1 MLAVRGESQPNDD
14 GNRGE
19 VIVKK
24 VIGHRLWMLVIG
36 VLSLGGCAEDTPWN
50 VLVVSFDT
58 TRADHMASY
67 GHPRASTPNVDRL
80 AADGTRF
87 DWAYTSVPITLPSHS
102 TIFTGTYPM
111 FHGVRDNGVF
121 VLADR
126 NLTLAEILADAG
138 YATGAAV
145 GSFPLTA
152 KFGIDQGFDFFD
164 DRVAQRAEDFLGERA
179 LPRARLYFDER
190 PAGLVNE
197 ALLPWLRE
205 NIDAPFFAWAHYFD
219 PHQPFEP
226 PPPYDQLF
234 ASDLYLGEIAYADEC
249 LGVLLD
255 ELEALGVAD
264 RTLVVLVSDHGE
276 GLGDHNE
283 LTHSILAYNSTLR
296 VPMVVKIP
304 GGSSRVVESRVGTVD
319 LVPTV
324 LDLLGI
330 EVPEVVQGTSRAPDI
345 RGTGTT
351 PPDAL
356 YAETLS
362 PRIAHGWGELRVL
375 FDEDLKFIF
384 GPRPELFDLAEDPD
398 EYHDLTDV
406 RADDTERM
414 RNALDAFVEVHR
426 SDSLEAAVE
435 MDEATRRQLAAL
447 GYLQTNA
454 DSELEIEEVL
464 RDDGV
469 PPQERVG
476 DINSLSRAKQLLFQ
490 RHSLVARDAIEDLLA
505 ADPGNPAYLE
515 MLAMAE
521 LQLGRYDEAL
531 DVLRSMPGY
540 VQGGEVVKGLMIQ
553 LGTVFLYRGDG
564 EAALEMA
571 ENSLEIEAQP
581 EAFYLQAMALASL
594 ERREEEFA
602 ALLAALEVNPDF
614 APARTNLAIRQAQ
627 RGDRESARTNFEL
640 ATKSQPYDPRIVYNY
655 GAFLVESGD
664 LEGAA
669 RYFERAIELG
679 PQYLSARYAF
689 AVVSADLGRWDR
701 VREVAEYLD
710 QRAPESRE
718 AESIRALLA
727 EVS

>member
-1 MLAVRGESQPNDD
+1 MLMRSNGRTVWWGLRIPAVAALLFFS
-14 GNRGE
+14 
-19 VIVKK
+19 VIA
-24 VIGHRLWMLVIG
+24 
-36 VLSLGGCAEDTPWN
+36 GGCSKEPPWN

-58 TRADHMASY
+58 TRADHMACY

-80 AADGTRF
+80 AAEGTRF
-87 DWAYTSVPITLPSHS
+87 DRAYTSVPITLPSHS

-126 NLTLAEILADAG
+126 NLTLAEVLAEAG

-145 GSFPLTA
+145 GSFPLMA
-152 KFGIDQGFDFFD
+152 KFGVDQGFEFFD
-164 DRVAQRAEDFLGERA
+164 DRVAQRAEDFLGERS

-205 NIDAPFFAWAHYFD
+205 NHDAPFFAWAHYFD

-304 GGSSRVVESRVGTVD
+304 GGSERVVESRIGTVD
-319 LVPTV
+319 IVPTV

-375 FDEDLKFIF
+375 FDDDLKFIF

-398 EYHDLTDV
+398 EHHDLTDV

-414 RNALDAFVEVHR
+414 RSALDVFVENHK

-435 MDEATRRQLAAL
+435 MDEATRQQLAAL

-469 PPQERVG
+469 PPQDRVG
-476 DINSLSRAKQLLFQ
+476 DINNLSRAKQLLFQ
-490 RHSLVARDAIEDLLA
+490 RLPLAARDIAADLLA
-505 ADPGNPAYLE
+505 DNPENPAYLE
-515 MLAMAE
+515 LLAMAE
-521 LQLGRYDEAL
+521 IQLGRYDQAL
-531 DVLRSMPGY
+531 DVLRSMHDY
-540 VQGGEVVKGLMIQ
+540 VQGGTVTKGMMIQ
-553 LGTVFLYRGDG
+553 LGTVLLYQGDG
-564 EAALEMA
+564 ASALEMA
-571 ENSLEIEAQP
+571 EKSIEIEAQP
-581 EAFYLQAMALASL
+581 EAFYLQAMALANL
-594 ERREEEFA
+594 DRREEELA
-602 ALLAALEVNPDF
+602 ALHAALEVDPDF
-614 APARTNLAIRQAQ
+614 APARTNLAIRQAE
-627 RGDRESARTNFEL
+627 RGDQESARLNFEL
-640 ATKSQPYDPRIVYNY
+640 SVTSQPYDPRVLYNY
-655 GAFLVESGD
+655 GAFLVESSD

-669 RYFERAIELG
+669 SRFERATELR
-679 PQYLSARYAF
+679 PQYLPAWYAL
-689 AVVSADLGRWDR
+689 AVVSADLERWDR
-701 VREVAEYLD
+701 VREIAEFLN
-710 QRAPESRE
+710 QRVPESRE
-718 AESIRALLA
+718 AGLVRALLE

>member
-1 MLAVRGESQPNDD
+1 MLADRERIDATMTENQ
-14 GNRGE
+14 GE
-19 VIVKK
+19 VIVRRGL
-24 VIGHRLWMLVIG
+24 GHRLWMLAMG
-36 VLSLGGCAEDTPWN
+36 VVFLSGCSKEPPWN

-67 GHPRASTPNVDRL
+67 GHPRADTPNVDRL
-80 AADGTRF
+80 AAEGTRF
-87 DWAYTSVPITLPSHS
+87 DRAYASVPVTLPSHS
-102 TIFTGTYPM
+102 TILTGTYPM

-126 NLTLAEILADAG
+126 NLTLAEILASAG
-138 YATGAAV
+138 YRTAAAV

-179 LPRARLYFDER
+179 LPRSRLYFDER

-205 NIDAPFFAWAHYFD
+205 NHDAPFFAWAHYFD

-234 ASDLYLGEIAYADEC
+234 ASDPYLGEIAYADEC

-255 ELEALGVAD
+255 ELETLGVAD
-264 RTLVVLVSDHGE
+264 RTLVVMVSDHGE

-283 LTHSILAYNSTLR
+283 LTHSVLTYNSTLR
-296 VPMVVKIP
+296 VPLVIRIP
-304 GGSSRVVESRVGTVD
+304 GGTPRVVESRVGTVD
-319 LVPTV
+319 IVPTV

-330 EVPEVVQGTSRAPDI
+330 EIPEVVQGTSRAPDI
-345 RGTGTT
+345 RGSGTT
-351 PPDAL
+351 LPGPL

-375 FDEDLKFIF
+375 FEDDLKFIF
-384 GPRPELFDLAEDPD
+384 GPRPELFDLSVDPD
-398 EYHDLTDV
+398 EHHDLTGARPEV
-406 RADDTERM
+406 AERM
-414 RNALDAFVEVHR
+414 RDKLEAFVEAHS
-426 SDSLEAAVE
+426 SDSVEAAVE
-435 MDEATRRQLAAL
+435 MDESTRQQLAAL

-454 DSELEIEEVL
+454 DSELEIEEIL

-469 PPQERVG
+469 PPQDRVS
-476 DINSLSRAKQLLFQ
+476 DINRLSRAKQLLFQ
-490 RHSLVARDAIEDLLA
+490 RQSLVARDAALDLLA
-505 ADPGNPAYLE
+505 ADPDNPAYLE

-521 LQLGRYDEAL
+521 LQLGRYDESL
-531 DVLRSMPGY
+531 KVLRSMRDY
-540 VQGGEVVKGLMIQ
+540 VQSGEVAKGLMLQ
-553 LGTVFLYRGDG
+553 LGTVLLYQGDR

-571 ENSLEIEAQP
+571 RKSIEIDAQP
-581 EAFYLQAMALASL
+581 EAFYLEAMALASL
-594 ERREEEFA
+594 ERRQEELA
-602 ALLAALEVNPDF
+602 ALQAALEVDPDF
-614 APARTNLAIRQAQ
+614 APARTNLAIRMAQ
-627 RGDRESARTNFEL
+627 NGDRESARTNFEL
-640 ATKSQPYDPRIVYNY
+640 AVRSQPYDPRIVYNY
-655 GAFLVESGD
+655 GTFLVESGD

-669 RYFERAIELG
+669 HHFERATELG
-679 PQYLSARYAF
+679 PRYLSAQYAL

-701 VREVAEYLD
+701 VREIAGFLD

-718 AESIRALLA
+718 AGMVRALLE